1 MVSLALFFVFGAW
14 LFQFMPSPPSLYWFF
29 LDLFLIVLL
38 IISVRTEWF
47 FLFRY
52 KKIIFALM
60 AFCIGF
66 SWASLAA
73 IYRLSDALP
82 AAWENKSIQIVGVVS
97 SLPQSLENGTRFEM
111 DVEQVLT
118 TQAVVPHK
126 ISLSQYKNQYA
137 SNDGLMSFHAG
148 ERWRLNIKLK
158 RPHTAMNPHGFDFE
172 VWALERNIRATGS
185 IKPSV
190 INQRLSTMVYKP
202 HYVLE
207 ATRESIKKKMQSVL
221 GDKPY
226 AGILQALVIG
236 DESGISAESWQ
247 VFLKTGTNHLMSISG
262 LHITMLSG
270 LAYALVFGL
279 WRRSVRLTLSL
290 PARKAAALVGLLVAF
305 SYALIA
311 GFTVPTQRTVLMLL
325 VFALALWSGRHVQIS
340 RVLAYSLFLVV
351 LWDPW
356 AVHSPGFW
364 LSFGAVAVIT
374 FCVAGRLL
382 RLSWI
387 QGALKTQWAV
397 TLGLIP
403 LLLMLF
409 QQVSIISPIANAF
422 AIPLISILV
431 VPLSLIGGL
440 LPIDSALLFAHWIM
454 ANAMWFLQILADLP
468 LSVWQQHAPPIWT
481 ILMALFGVLWILSPK
496 GVPLKFLGWIF
507 CLPVFLTAPEVPP
520 VGAMNVTV
528 LDVGQG
534 LAVVIKTNHHQILYD
549 AGPKYGQQSDSG
561 GRVILPY
568 LRGEGIGSLDLMMVS
583 HNDNDHSGGMAS
595 VLKQMP
601 VNWLIS
607 SFSVDEPEL
616 QSLKYDF
623 CVAGQRWDWDGVAFE
638 VLSPTIESY
647 EDPNVS
653 DNNRSCVLKVNSA
666 YGSILLTGDIERQAE
681 NFLVDAHLQ
690 ELRSDVLVVP
700 HHGSKT
706 SSSAAFVD
714 AVHPEIAVFTAGYL
728 NRFGH
733 PKAEIQARYLDRN
746 IKTYRSDQDG
756 AVILAFTKSGIDLKR
771 WRQYAKRYWHHPFEL
786 AEKTVTR

>member
-1 MVSLALFFVFGAW
+1 
-14 LFQFMPSPPSLYWFF
+14 
-29 LDLFLIVLL
+29 
-38 IISVRTEWF
+38 
-47 FLFRY
+47 
-52 KKIIFALM
+52 
-60 AFCIGF
+60 
-66 SWASLAA
+66 
-73 IYRLSDALP
+73 
-82 AAWENKSIQIVGVVS
+82 
-97 SLPQSLENGTRFEM
+97 
-111 DVEQVLT
+111 
-118 TQAVVPHK
+118 
-126 ISLSQYKNQYA
+126 
-137 SNDGLMSFHAG
+137 
-148 ERWRLNIKLK
+148 
-158 RPHTAMNPHGFDFE
+158 MNPHGFDFE

-190 INQRLSTMVYKP
+190 SNQRLSTMVYTP
-202 HYVLE
+202 HYLLE
-207 ATRESIKKKMQSVL
+207 AARESIKKKMQSVL
-221 GDKPY
+221 GGKPY

-236 DESGISAESWQ
+236 DESGISSESWQ

-270 LAYALVFGL
+270 LAYTLAFGL
-279 WRRSVRLTLSL
+279 WRRSVRLTLFL
-290 PARKAAALVGLLVAF
+290 PARKAAALVGLVVAF

-311 GFTVPTQRTVLMLL
+311 GFTVPTQRTFLMLL

-382 RLSWI
+382 RLSWV
-387 QGALKTQWAV
+387 QGALKTQWTV

-409 QQVSIISPIANAF
+409 QQVSIISPIANAV
-422 AIPLISILV
+422 AIPVISTLV

-440 LPIDSALLFAHWIM
+440 LSIDSALLLAHWIM
-454 ANAMWFLQILADLP
+454 GNAMWFLRFFADLP

-481 ILMALFGVLWILSPK
+481 VLTALFGVLWILSPK
-496 GVPLKFLGWIF
+496 GVPLRFLGWIF
-507 CLPVFLTAPEVPP
+507 CLPVFLIAPEVPQ

-561 GRVILPY
+561 ERIILPY
-568 LRGEGIGSLDLMMVS
+568 LRAEGIGSLDLMMVS

-623 CVAGQRWDWDGVAFE
+623 CVAGQRWDWDGVVFE

-647 EDPNVS
+647 EDSTVS

-706 SSSAAFVD
+706 SSSAAFID
-714 AVHPEIAVFTAGYL
+714 AVQPGIAVFTAGYL

-733 PKAEIQARYLDRN
+733 PKAEIQSRYLDRN

-756 AVILAFTKSGIDLKR
+756 SVILAFTKSGIDLKQ